1 VTSSTTHS
9 DGYLIALWE
18 GGSTKQRAWA
28 RRVKANALRI
38 ADSLME
44 QSAELLA
51 PATATPEQLR
61 LMGAL
66 SMVHDELGRE
76 DRTAW
81 WIDHREIEGDPY
93 LREYMI
99 TRAREK
105 MAEADADADQAV
117 EVEGDPQFDFQSN
130 GDIYTSEKALVGRI
144 DSDGEVR
151 VDGDGDQPELEAEIL
166 DDLRA
171 QFAGR
176 SGGNWP
182 DRADWPIELLR
193 ALGERGAS

>member
-1 VTSSTTHS
+1 MTSSTTHS

-130 GDIYTSEKALVGRI
+130 GDMFVDDEYVGWV
-144 DSDGEVR
+144 DSDGDIR
-151 VDGDGDQPELEAEIL
+151 IDGDGDTDALEAQVLAE
-166 DDLRA
+166 LRA